1 MRNFVG
7 ILFFLF
13 FSVSALSQTL
23 TAIEVNNRWGF
34 KDERGNIVI
43 PPVYLFAYDFNKSG
57 TTAVFTDSGWVYI
70 NQKGKPLFSV
80 LAIDNGPDYFSG
92 GLARFVDDKKIG
104 YFNET
109 GQIVIYPM
117 FDFAFPFENGTA
129 LVCNDC
135 IQVQNGEHYFTL
147 GGNWMRIDSTG
158 SVIQKLSQEESSNI
172 NAAPVTLNGELIW
185 IDQSGKRIK

>member
-1 MRNFVG
+1 MPRLAG
-7 ILFFLF
+7 ILLFLML
-13 FSVSALSQTL
+13 SVSSFSQTL

-34 KDERGNIVI
+34 KDENGNVII

-70 NQKGKPLFSV
+70 NKKGKPLFSV
-80 LAIDNGPDYFSG
+80 LAIDNGPDYFRG
-92 GLARFVDDKKIG
+92 GLARFVDDGKIG

-129 LVCNDC
+129 LVCNNC
-135 IQVQNGEHYFTL
+135 IQIQNGEHYFAS

-158 SVIQKLSQEESSNI
+158 AIVHKLSEEESSNI
-172 NAAPVTLNGELIW
+172 NAAPVMLDNELIW